1 MTTIKTNTGR
11 ELKVTSNQQKRHFT
25 IYSNG
30 VKFRTLPMS
39 REEFE
44 NAEFWTANDWQDFL
58 NRNSGAYYEVKK

>member
-1 MTTIKTNTGR
+1 MTTRTNT
-11 ELKVTSNQQKRHFT
+11 KVTSNQSKRHFT

-58 NRNSGAYYEVKK
+58 RRNSGAYYEVKK

>member
-1 MTTIKTNTGR
+1 MNTKTNTGR

-25 IYSNG
+25 IKSGN
-30 VKFRTLPMS
+30 VKYRTLPMS

-58 NRNSGAYYEVKK
+58 NRNSGSYYEVKK

>member
-1 MTTIKTNTGR
+1 MATIKTNTGR
-11 ELKVTSNQQKRHFT
+11 ELKVTSNQSKRHFT

-44 NAEFWTANDWQDFL
+44 NAEFWTEGDWKDFL